1 MNTDIRLSVGFWQHP
16 KAKKTVR
23 RLGLEGIRSLQI
35 LWAWAAVNR
44 PDGNLSG
51 MDWEDVELAADWQ
64 GEERKF
70 FDTCLGM
77 WIDESPH
84 GYALHDWQEHNP
96 WVAEAEVRGGQS
108 RMAKLAQVNREA
120 YDECLRRGFEGLSQ
134 EEYQRWKSWRRAHN
148 EPQPGDSTGP
158 DLPPLCD
165 RTATAERPPAKPS
178 APSPSPNPE
187 EEIQECVFAG
197 AREEAPVRDASRLSG
212 KEAAPSRQPSLAFQE
227 FFDAY
232 PERHRGGRLEA
243 QAEWG
248 ALAATRA
255 LPGLPRLLDA
265 LGQWEDSEAWKR
277 QGGRYVPSAA
287 NFLKREYWL
296 RKPPELEERGGNG
309 ERDRPRANTVAQQ
322 QTRDNDDM
330 AKMLLQA
337 RRAKHAQSELHA
349 SIAGQSGPALPAG
362 R

>member
-16 KAKKTVR
+16 KTKKTAR
-23 RLGLEGIRSLQI
+23 RLGLEGIRSLQV
-35 LWAWAAVNR
+35 LWAWVAVNR
-44 PDGNLSG
+44 PEGNLFG

-77 WIDESPH
+77 WIDETPD
-84 GYALHDWQEHNP
+84 GYVLHDWQEHNP

-120 YDECLRRGFEGLSQ
+120 YDECLRRGIEGLSS
-134 EEYQRWKSWRRAHN
+134 EEYHHWKLWRRAQ
-148 EPQPGDSTGP
+148 ETPLPSASST
-158 DLPPLCD
+158 PPPPHSG
-165 RTATAERPPAKPS
+165 RSATAERPLAKPS
-178 APSPSPNPE
+178 APSPIPE
-187 EEIQECVFAG
+187 EKKEECVFNAG
-197 AREEAPVRDASRLSG
+197 AREEAGAGETLGMSGRGDA
-212 KEAAPSRQPSLAFQE
+212 PPRQPSLAFEE

-243 QAEWG
+243 QGEWV
-248 ALAATRA
+248 ALEASRA
-255 LPGLPRLLDA
+255 LPGLSRLLDV
-265 LGQWEDSEAWKR
+265 LGEWEDSEAWKR

-296 RKPPELEERGGNG
+296 RKPPEPEARDGNAERV
-309 ERDRPRANTVAQQ
+309 RPRANTVAQQ
-322 QTRDNDDM
+322 QTQDNDDM

-337 RRAKHAQSELHA
+337 RRAKHAQAGLHA
-349 SIAGQSGPALPAG
+349 STAGQSGPALPAG